1 MMALLEEPWLLH
13 ICSIPSSVSID
24 GNAREVGTVFRKWQ
38 TLALIATSVSTGSN
52 HRIIDVF
59 QLEGTF
65 KGHLVQVS
73 CNEQGH
79 PHVDQVAQSLVQPD
93 LECGCHGLLPDICK

>member
-65 KGHLVQVS
+65 KGHLVQLP
-73 CNEQGH
+73 CNE
-79 PHVDQVAQSLVQPD
+79 
-93 LECGCHGLLPDICK
+93 